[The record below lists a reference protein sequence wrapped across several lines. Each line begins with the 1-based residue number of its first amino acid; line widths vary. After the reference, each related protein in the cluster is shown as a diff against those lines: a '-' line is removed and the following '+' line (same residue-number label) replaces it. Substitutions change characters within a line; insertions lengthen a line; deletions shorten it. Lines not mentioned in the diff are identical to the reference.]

1 MLRYV
6 PFTSKAGFTY
16 IGETE
21 GNLARV
27 ATDMEYLT
35 RNATRVRS
43 KEIVKEDSSGIVDQ
57 QVSRMN
63 ASLKVMRRLGLTRAQ
78 LISRLRN
85 LTKTSVLR
93 DFALFSKIISLPKPT
108 FVLGLSA
115 DAKRYIRSRDHQ
127 EPPRNGTIPGVNVF
141 RLKSPLVVRNVS
153 ASFEAKIR
161 RNARTHA
168 VQQAFGISPD
178 EITTEVLRGVSF
190 SVTPGD
196 IVVITGPSGVGKTVM
211 LDIIGAAKRPGLKLT
226 GSIRRP
232 RKLRVSSIRPLS
244 STKSLIEIF
253 GETDAETGIRA
264 LSQVGLSDAHLYL
277 RRFRELSAGQQY
289 RAMLADLVRRKC
301 NLAVIDEFC
310 STLDPITAHTVAAS
324 LEKLARSTGLTVIV
338 AAPHIDLFLRALR
351 PNKVITL
358 SSYGKATVKIIRK

>member
-6 PFTSKAGFTY
+6 PFASKAGFAY

-63 ASLKVMRRLGLTRAQ
+63 ASLRIMRRLGMTKSQ
-78 LISRLRN
+78 FIDRLSN
-85 LTKTSVLR
+85 LNKKSVLR
-93 DFALFSKIISLPKPT
+93 DFALFFQIVSLPKPT
-108 FVLGLSA
+108 FVLGLTA
-115 DAKRYIRSRDHQ
+115 EAKHFIKKREHSVVQPNVTLPKTKLSRLLG
-127 EPPRNGTIPGVNVF
+127 PLVFRGVNAFF
-141 RLKSPLVVRNVS
+141 RS
-153 ASFEAKIR
+153 KIR
-161 RNARTHA
+161 RNTRTHA
-168 VQQAFGISPD
+168 VQQAFGISPED
-178 EITTEVLRGVSF
+178 ITSEVLRGVTF
-190 SVTPGD
+190 TIAPGE
-196 IVVITGPSGVGKTVM
+196 IVVFTGPSGVGKTVL
-211 LDIIGAAKRPGLKLT
+211 LDIVANTRRPGLKIN

-232 RKLRVSSIRPLS
+232 RQLRISSIHPLDS
-244 STKSLIEIF
+244 RKSLIEIF
-253 GETDAETGIRA
+253 GEPDAESGIRA

-301 NLAVIDEFC
+301 NLAIVDEFC

-338 AAPHIDLFLRALR
+338 AAPHTDLFLKALR
-351 PNKVITL
+351 PNKVVTL
-358 SSYGKATVKIIRK
+358 SSFGKATVKILRR